1 MDSPVSHAQVD
12 KLGTIKLCHV
22 HALQDLIGMA
32 LNVKHVLVQEF
43 GVSQLM
49 IVSVFLEIGMER
61 YVSNVQLIP
70 TGMVL
75 HAFNATVLECGTL

>member
-1 MDSPVSHAQVD
+1 
-12 KLGTIKLCHV
+12 
-22 HALQDLIGMA
+22 MA
-32 LNVKHVLVQEF
+32 FNVKHVLVQEF

-75 HAFNATVLECGTL
+75 HAFNATALEYGTL

>member
-1 MDSPVSHAQVD
+1 
-12 KLGTIKLCHV
+12 
-22 HALQDLIGMA
+22 MA
-32 LNVKHVLVQEF
+32 FNVKHVLVQEF

-61 YVSNVQLIP
+61 YVSNVQLIL

-75 HAFNATVLECGTL
+75 HAFNATALEYGTL